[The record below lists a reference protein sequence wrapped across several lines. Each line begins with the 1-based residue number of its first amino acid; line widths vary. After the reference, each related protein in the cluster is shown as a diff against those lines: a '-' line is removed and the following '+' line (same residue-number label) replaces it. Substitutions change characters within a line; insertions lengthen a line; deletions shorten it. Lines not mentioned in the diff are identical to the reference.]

1 VPRPR
6 EHILANLESLYR
18 ESFAAAA
25 ERGDADEKRRL
36 DFGFRRDQLYLEA
49 LLDVRDLLARP
60 AAPDEP
66 TTTTDKSVLEQIND
80 LRSLTQRFPFG
91 R

>member
-1 VPRPR
+1 MPRPR

-18 ESFAAAA
+18 ESFAGAAQ
-25 ERGDADEKRRL
+25 RGDDDEKRRL

-49 LLDVRDLLARP
+49 LLDVRDLLAHP
-60 AAPDEP
+60 SAAPDE
-66 TTTTDKSVLEQIND
+66 TTTPDKSVLEQIND
-80 LRSLTQRFPFG
+80 IRKVTQRFPFG